1 MYEEKNHIPDQNPL
15 VTFHLIA
22 NRIKV
27 LRMAYKV
34 LHGMNPSISFPS
46 VATLSGW
53 SVVLILSSLFL
64 DYSRCTW
71 YIVLALPCILDVL
84 HLDTHIVSPL
94 LLSSLSSNISLP
106 GKPSFA
112 ALSIHPTFPHLT
124 SLLCPYHHLLYYDF
138 IPWFV
143 SHCQIILG
151 IDGT

>member
-1 MYEEKNHIPDQNPL
+1 MYEEKNHFPDQNPL

-34 LHGMNPSISFPS
+34 LHGLTPSFSFPS

-53 SVVLILSSLFL
+53 SVVLILSSLSL

-71 YIVLALPCILDVL
+71 YFALALPYILDVL
-84 HLDTHIVSPL
+84 HLDTHIVSPS
-94 LLSSLSSNISLP
+94 LLSSLSSNISFP

-112 ALSIHPTFPHLT
+112 ALSIRPTLPT
-124 SLLCPYHHLLYYDF
+124 LLLSFALIIYCIIILSH
-138 IPWFV
+138 IWFV

-151 IDGT
+151 IDRT